1 MNHTLLNEKY
11 RPQNL
16 DTFVGNENVKQTISQ
31 YLSNNDIQNFIFYGP
46 AGSGKTTL
54 AKIIVKNLDCDYLYI
69 NASDERGIE
78 TIRNKCKICVITKG
92 AKGSLIINKQQS
104 IAIKSYQFGKA
115 IDTTGALSIDSS
127 ATTAS
132 IILSEMPNLRT
143 KSGERYQKGTSFP
156 FLFLLSEIVSLNC
169 PLPHSCPTGAVK
181 TKNFFLL
188 AMKKLDYKPTK

>member
-78 TIRNKCKICVITKG
+78 TIRNKVVDFASVASFKPIKI
-92 AKGSLIINKQQS
+92 
-104 IAIKSYQFGKA
+104 
-115 IDTTGALSIDSS
+115 
-127 ATTAS
+127 
-132 IILSEMPNLRT
+132 IILDEADFFNYS
-143 KSGERYQKGTSFP
+143 S
-156 FLFLLSEIVSLNC
+156 
-169 PLPHSCPTGAVK
+169 TGI
-181 TKNFFLL
+181 T
-188 AMKKLDYKPTK
+188 